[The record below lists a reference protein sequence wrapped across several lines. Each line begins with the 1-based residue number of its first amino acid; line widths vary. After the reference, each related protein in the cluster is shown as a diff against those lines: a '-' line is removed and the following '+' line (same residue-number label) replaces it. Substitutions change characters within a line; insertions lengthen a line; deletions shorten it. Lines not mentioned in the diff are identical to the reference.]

1 MDPSNSSNEVL
12 QHDERVRLNDVVL
25 NYMVQH
31 GFPFVVDHYTEIRE
45 SYYQQMQTTSVVS

>member
-25 NYMVQH
+25 NYMVQC
-31 GFPFVVDHYTEIRE
+31 GLPFTVDHYFEIR
-45 SYYQQMQTTSVVS
+45 